1 MEQVRMRRI
10 FDLVA
15 IGNPV
20 YDIIKT
26 PLVESLGRVLSGCS
40 VNAALTAK
48 KLGMDKVA
56 LVGCIGEDFEERFIR
71 EMKSKNIQL
80 MIVKRSKK
88 TTGFKLKYLDF
99 SGNRELEILGLSD
112 GISKSDIPEDAF
124 NTKAVIVGP
133 VIGEVGIDVPAAFK
147 ERGVTVFLDPQGY
160 LREISGGVVQHY
172 SNPVALE
179 ACCESHVVK
188 PNMLEAKLLSGFDEP
203 IKAATSIYE
212 KTGAMVAVTLAEKG
226 SIIVHRRRAIIVPAY
241 PTYPVDPT
249 GAGDVYLG
257 AFAYYLSIGLRVEDA
272 ASYASAVASIKVE
285 NIAGHFNISLNEVT
299 KRALWIRGRVK
310 VKKLS

>member
-1 MEQVRMRRI
+1 
-10 FDLVA
+10 
-15 IGNPV
+15 
-20 YDIIKT
+20 
-26 PLVESLGRVLSGCS
+26 
-40 VNAALTAK
+40 
-48 KLGMDKVA
+48 
-56 LVGCIGEDFEERFIR
+56 R